1 LKVAILSC
9 GALAREVRHICETG
23 GWQEELFF
31 VPPLLHLHPAR
42 LRAALAERLSDLQTR
57 YDRTLVVYG
66 QCMPDIDAF
75 LAGFN
80 AHRVQG
86 EHCLEMVGGER
97 FWSALEEC
105 SGTYF
110 LIPSWTVSFDT
121 AITEGLGLDKEPRM
135 KEVVFR
141 HYRQVVYF
149 DTLLYGDIDDR
160 VREISAFLDL
170 PLRIER
176 VGVETL
182 RDRLG
187 AALARS

>member
-31 VPPLLHLHPAR
+31 IPPLLHLYPAR
-42 LRAALAERLSDLQTR
+42 LRAALAERLSELQIG

-66 QCMPDIDAF
+66 QCMSDMDTF
-75 LAGFN
+75 LAGFD
-80 AHRVQG
+80 ARRIQG
-86 EHCLEMVGGER
+86 EHCLEMIGGDR

-105 SGTYF
+105 PGTYF

-135 KEVVFR
+135 KEVMFR

-160 VREISAFLDL
+160 VREIAAFLDL

-187 AALARS
+187 AALAKL